1 MKKSL
6 LFVMPSLAS
15 GGGERSLVN
24 LLSQIDY
31 SLYEVD
37 LFLFNHEGLFM
48 EFVPKEVTIL
58 PIPES
63 YYRFAQPLAVSA
75 GSFLIRGDWSLARS
89 RLLFS
94 LKNRLNRNMSMR
106 EQYNWKYIS
115 ASIGLLQKKYDAA
128 IGFLEKTSTYFC
140 VEKVEAL
147 QKIGWVHI
155 DYDELGM
162 DPDFDITYFEQ
173 LDHIVTVSEECA
185 AVLKKRFPGQQHK
198 VQVIHNIVSPTVIRQ
213 MAEENLEDVYNREGD
228 EIVLL
233 TVGRLHVQKGY
244 ELAIEACRLL
254 VEQGY
259 NIRWYVIGEGEERA
273 KLTELIKASRLERHF
288 KLLGLKSNPYPYIKQ
303 ADLYV
308 QTSRF
313 EGKSIAIDEAKILKK
328 PIVIT
333 RFSTAADQIREGQEG
348 LIVEMHPEAIA
359 KGIGKLIHN
368 RELRIRMANH
378 LAGAQLGTEA
388 EIYQLYS
395 LLNREFIHDKTE
407 AL

>member
-24 LLSQIDY
+24 LLSQMDY
-31 SLYEVD
+31 SQYEVD

-48 EFVPKEVTIL
+48 EYVPKEVTIL

-63 YYRFAQPLAVSA
+63 YQHFAQPLGPSVW
-75 GSFLIRGDWSLARS
+75 SFLMQGRLPLAYS
-89 RLLFS
+89 RLMFS
-94 LKNRLNRNMSMR
+94 LKNRYSRNLSTR
-106 EQYNWKYIS
+106 EQYNWRYIS
-115 ASIGLLQKKYDAA
+115 SSIDLLQKKYDTA

-140 VEKVEAL
+140 VEKVQAGR
-147 QKIGWVHI
+147 KIGWVHI

-162 DPDFDITYFEQ
+162 DPDFDIVYFEQ

-185 AVLKKRFPGQQHK
+185 AILKKRFPSQQHK
-198 VQVIHNIVSPTVIRQ
+198 VNVIHNIVSPAVIHH
-213 MAEENLEDVYNREGD
+213 MAEENRSDVYNRKED
-228 EIVLL
+228 ELIIL
-233 TVGRLHVQKGY
+233 TVGRLHPQKGY
-244 ELAIEACRLL
+244 ELAIEACKIL
-254 VEQGY
+254 VGQGY
-259 NIRWYVIGEGEERA
+259 NVRWHVIGEGAERA
-273 KLTELIKASRLERHF
+273 RLTELIKVNRLENHF
-288 KLLGLKSNPYPYIKQ
+288 ILLGLKSNPYPYIKQ

-333 RFSTAADQIREGQEG
+333 RFSTAADQIREGLEG
-348 LIVEMHPEAIA
+348 LIVDMQASSVA
-359 KGIGKLIHN
+359 QGIEKLF
-368 RELRIRMANH
+368 RDRGLQRKMSDQ
-378 LAGAQLGTEA
+378 LAQARLGTED

-395 LLNREFIHDKTE
+395 LLQGEVS
-407 AL
+407 